1 MNFKLILSISKTH
14 LTSKLKQSSIAAL
27 GVTFG
32 IGAYIILMSFMT
44 GLNGLLDGLILN
56 RTPHIQLYNEIA
68 TSEKQ
73 PLDLQSEFENSMRVV
88 NSVKPKQT
96 PLQIHNSLQII
107 HYLEKHPD
115 VLGVNPQVSAPAF
128 YNAGTIQLNGIIAG
142 IDVVKEV
149 NLYNFNQY
157 IVEGKSEDLILTENG
172 VILGVGAAT
181 KLAKKIGDVVQVSNN
196 KGTIFP
202 LKIVAL
208 YQSGLAELDD
218 KQAFTTL
225 KTAQIINE
233 KTDQYITGINI
244 KLKDMSKAVAL
255 SKEFATSFN
264 ISAIDIQ
271 TANAQFETGSS
282 IRNMISYA
290 VSITLLIVAG
300 FGIYN
305 ILNMMIFEK
314 MNDIAILKAVG
325 FSGSDVK
332 WVFIS
337 QAMIIGFLGGLLGLI
352 IGFGVSVLIDN
363 TPFETK
369 ALPTIKTFPINYNP
383 MFYTLGIVFALVAT
397 FFAGYLPAK
406 KAEKIDPVD
415 IIRGQ

>member
-1 MNFKLILSISKTH
+1 MDIKLILSISKTH
-14 LTSKLKQSSIAAL
+14 LTSRVKQSAIAAL

-56 RTPHIQLYNEIA
+56 RTPHIQLYNEISA
-68 TSEKQ
+68 SEFQ
-73 PLDLQSEFENSMRVV
+73 PLDLTKEFSNSFNVV
-88 NSVKPKQT
+88 SSIKPKQN

-107 HYLEKHPD
+107 KFLEKHPD
-115 VLGVNPQVSAPAF
+115 VLGVNPQVSSPGF
-128 YNAGTIQLNGIIAG
+128 YNAGTIQLNGMVSG
-142 IDVVKEV
+142 IDIRKEIKF
-149 NLYNFNQY
+149 YNFNQY
-157 IVEGKSEDLILTENG
+157 IVEGQSEDLLASENG
-172 VILGVGAAT
+172 IIMGIGAAE
-181 KLAKKIGDVVQVSNN
+181 KLSKSIGDIVQVSNT

-202 LKIVAL
+202 LKIVAI

-218 KQAFTTL
+218 KQSFTTL
-225 KTAQIINE
+225 KTAQIINGQS
-233 KTDQYITGINI
+233 DQYITGINV
-244 KLKDMSKAVAL
+244 KLKDMTKSVPLA
-255 SKEFATSFN
+255 KEFGSMFKV
-264 ISAIDIQ
+264 SAIDIQ

-282 IRNMISYA
+282 IRNLISYA

-305 ILNMMIFEK
+305 ILNMLIFEK

-325 FSGSDVK
+325 FSGKDVK
-332 WVFIS
+332 WIFVS
-337 QAMIIGFLGGLLGLI
+337 QALIIGFVGGMLGLL

-363 TPFETK
+363 SPFNTK
-369 ALPTIKTFPINYNP
+369 AIPTITTFPINYDP
-383 MFYTLGIVFALVAT
+383 WYYIFGIIFAMVST
-397 FFAGYLPAK
+397 FFAGYLPAR